1 MRLALITGG
10 ARRLGRA
17 IVRHLVNKNY
27 RVIFTY
33 NESTTAALD
42 LCNELNSLHDKD
54 VCGMVQGNL
63 LEKEDT
69 YRMIR
74 DIEGSPLFVNCKEG
88 LHLIHN
94 ASIYKS
100 SSLIDMSLEEQLN
113 LQRQYNRIHMEAPLQ
128 INLSLLKHFK
138 TVKNASIIGIT
149 DCSRDRS
156 WKDLASYTASKAGLR
171 QLLVNLAGE
180 LPQHIPHLRC
190 NTISPGAI
198 VKPENVDEN
207 IDNIVQEIPLKR
219 LGTPTEI
226 GEAVH
231 FLCESEYINGT
242 NIKVDG
248 GWSLT

>member
-33 NESTTAALD
+33 NESTTAALN

-74 DIEGSPLFVNCKEG
+74 DIEGSPLFVNCNEG

-94 ASIYKS
+94 ASI
-100 SSLIDMSLEEQLN
+100 
-113 LQRQYNRIHMEAPLQ
+113 
-128 INLSLLKHFK
+128 
-138 TVKNASIIGIT
+138 
-149 DCSRDRS
+149 
-156 WKDLASYTASKAGLR
+156 
-171 QLLVNLAGE
+171 
-180 LPQHIPHLRC
+180 
-190 NTISPGAI
+190 
-198 VKPENVDEN
+198 
-207 IDNIVQEIPLKR
+207 
-219 LGTPTEI
+219 
-226 GEAVH
+226 
-231 FLCESEYINGT
+231 
-242 NIKVDG
+242 
-248 GWSLT
+248 